1 MDRYMEP
8 DMPDSSRNAHKGI
21 RKEVARQDLEV
32 VCSGW
37 HMGFCKEHC
46 GANGIERQG
55 WSPEVLSATL

>member
-1 MDRYMEP
+1 
-8 DMPDSSRNAHKGI
+8 MPDSSRNAHKGI
-21 RKEVARQDLEV
+21 RKEAAHQDLEV
-32 VCSGW
+32 VYSGW